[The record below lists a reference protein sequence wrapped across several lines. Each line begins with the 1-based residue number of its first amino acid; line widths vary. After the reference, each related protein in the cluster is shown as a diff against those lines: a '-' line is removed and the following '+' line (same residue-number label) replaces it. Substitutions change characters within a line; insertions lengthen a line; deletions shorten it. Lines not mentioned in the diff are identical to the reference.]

1 MDSSTKLAELVYEK
15 GAREEIEEE
24 ISSRVEDELEEYEKR
39 IDYLIGA
46 NNELFHELER
56 CEKEKKTFAAI
67 ADNITL
73 NDDDEEKTDER

>member
-1 MDSSTKLAELVYEK
+1 MDSSKLAKLVYEK
-15 GAREEIEEE
+15 GAREEIEKE
-24 ISSRVEDELEEYEKR
+24 INSRIEDELEEYEKR
-39 IDYLIGA
+39 IDYLVSA

-56 CEKEKKTFAAI
+56 CEKERKTFAAI